1 MANVTVI
8 VGTQWGNEGKG
19 RIAHQVSKECI
30 AIRATG
36 SSQAGHTVL
45 VNGQKFTLHLLPSA
59 IVLPNTRCIIGSGVV
74 VDLPSLATEIKTLQ
88 AMGIKVSPDRLIIS
102 PRAHI
107 ILPYHVSMDKM
118 HESLKGEQKLGTTLS
133 GVGPCYSDKINRIGI
148 RMEDFANLSI
158 QELMAKIS
166 HIIKIDNVVLN
177 AFSPESAITNLH
189 SLIDEGILN
198 YRSLIIPYIRDER
211 PLLTSTLVNDEKIV
225 VEGSQSFYLDIDQ
238 GDYPY
243 VTSSS
248 PSTSGTLAAAG
259 IGPIYVSDV
268 LGVAKAYCSRVGEG
282 PFNTE
287 QFGPTANTLRKIGK
301 EYNSD
306 GSARR
311 VGWLDLV
318 RLKNAVIQDGITE
331 LCLMHMDDLGKVGW
345 KLGEIKVCTSYL
357 YNQSNSWP
365 ITIDYVPIDS
375 ENCEPIY
382 KSFKGGWD
390 TSECNDYDSLPQPA
404 KNFIEFIEEYLAIP
418 VMYIGIGPDIHD
430 IIIK

>member
-19 RIAHQVSKECI
+19 RIAHHVSKDCI

-36 SSQAGHTVL
+36 SSSAGHTVMIG
-45 VNGQKFTLHLLPSA
+45 GQKFILHLLPSA
-59 IVLPNTRCIIGSGVV
+59 IVLPNTQCIIGPGVV
-74 VDLPSLATEIKTLQ
+74 IDLPSLATEIKTLQ
-88 AMGIKVSPDRLIIS
+88 AMGIKVSPARLIIS

-107 ILPYHVSMDKM
+107 IFPYHVSMDKM
-118 HESLKGEQKLGTTLS
+118 HETLKGEQKLSTTLR
-133 GVGPCYSDKINRIGI
+133 GVGPCHSDKINRIGI
-148 RMEDFANLSI
+148 RMWDFANLSI
-158 QELMAKIS
+158 KDLAAKIS
-166 HIIKIDNVVLN
+166 HILEIDTVVLK
-177 AFSPESAITNLH
+177 AFLPKDEIPQLH
-189 SLIDEGILN
+189 TLINEEILN
-198 YRSLIIPYIRDER
+198 YRDLIIPYINDER
-211 PLLTSTLVNDEKIV
+211 SLLTSALFNDDKIV

-248 PSTSGTLAAAG
+248 PSTSGTLSAAG
-259 IGPIYVSDV
+259 IGPIYVRDV

-287 QFGPTANTLRKIGK
+287 QSGRTANVIREIGH
-301 EYNSD
+301 EFNTN
-306 GSARR
+306 GSPRR

-331 LCLMHMDDLGKVGW
+331 LCLMHMDDLGKIGW
-345 KLGEIKVCTSYL
+345 ELGEIKVCISYI
-357 YNQSNSWP
+357 YNQPNSWP

-375 ENCEPIY
+375 ESCEPIY

-390 TSECNDYDSLPQPA
+390 TSGCSDYDSLPQPA
-404 KNFIEFIEEYLAIP
+404 KNFIEFIEEYLEVP
-418 VMYIGIGPDIHD
+418 VMYIGIGPDVHD

>member
-59 IVLPNTRCIIGSGVV
+59 IVLSNTRCIIGSGVV

-211 PLLTSTLVNDEKIV
+211 PLLTSTLVDDEKIV

-259 IGPIYVSDV
+259 IGPIYVRDV

-287 QFGPTANTLRKIGK
+287 QFGPTANTIRKIGK

-331 LCLMHMDDLGKVGW
+331 LCLMHMDDLGKIGW

>member
-211 PLLTSTLVNDEKIV
+211 PLLTSTLVDDEKIV

-259 IGPIYVSDV
+259 IGPIYVRDV

-287 QFGPTANTLRKIGK
+287 QFGPTANTIRKIGK

-331 LCLMHMDDLGKVGW
+331 LCLMHMDDLGKIGW